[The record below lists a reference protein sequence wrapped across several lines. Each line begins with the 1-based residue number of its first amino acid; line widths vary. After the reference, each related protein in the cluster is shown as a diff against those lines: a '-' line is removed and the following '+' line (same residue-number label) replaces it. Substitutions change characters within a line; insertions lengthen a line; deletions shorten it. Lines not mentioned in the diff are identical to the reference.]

1 MGGFDELSNASME
14 QIYPWAERSLLMM
27 MRRRRRRM
35 MMRRGMVIS
44 DGAVMRMVIF
54 VN

>member
-27 MRRRRRRM
+27 MMRRRRM